1 VIVSVPPLRN
11 LKLRMK
17 KLTAFF
23 AILAV
28 GLAGFSAV
36 ASAYDQEENP
46 IPGQEKFYHPPP
58 VDRLMAEVTH
68 LNRMMAHVER
78 LLKTYRASPAISRKY
93 THVRQEAASVNS
105 QLQNKAIDRVRLR
118 GEIER
123 MHKEL
128 HQIEEELHVPAP
140 QQYSWR

>member
-1 VIVSVPPLRN
+1 
-11 LKLRMK
+11 MK
-17 KLTAFF
+17 KSTVFF
-23 AILAV
+23 ALLAA
-28 GLAGFSAV
+28 GLAGLFAA
-36 ASAYDQEENP
+36 ASAYAQEENSV
-46 IPGQEKFYHPPP
+46 PGSGQYYRPPA

-78 LLKTYRASPAISRKY
+78 LLKTYRAPQAISRKY
-93 THVRQEAASVNS
+93 EHVKQEAASVNS
-105 QLQNKAIDRVRLR
+105 QLRSKAIDRVRLR
-118 GEIER
+118 SEIER